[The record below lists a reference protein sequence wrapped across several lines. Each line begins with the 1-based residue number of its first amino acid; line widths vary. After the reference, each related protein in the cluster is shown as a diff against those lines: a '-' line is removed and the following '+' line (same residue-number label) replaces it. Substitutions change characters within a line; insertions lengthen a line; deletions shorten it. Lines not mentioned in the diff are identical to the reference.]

1 MTQHEMSAGE
11 MADRVRAACPGT
23 VDLQAGGDHY
33 VIYDPDG
40 DLPPALQHP
49 FVTVVTSDAHDQASD
64 LDRPGVWRL
73 NIGLPRVTYEQLF
86 GRPRDADQRYDLTEL
101 GRLMPH
107 PVYGGQYWVCVLNPG
122 PDLLGTVDALVQQAY
137 ELAVRKHTN
146 RTARRS
152 T

>member
-1 MTQHEMSAGE
+1 MSAGE

-49 FVTVVTSDAHDQASD
+49 FVTVVTSDAHDQGSE

-73 NIGLPRVTYEQLF
+73 NIGLPRVTYEQLL
-86 GRPRDADQRYDLTEL
+86 GRRPGPGQRYALTGL
-101 GRLMPH
+101 GRLPH
-107 PVYGGQYWVCVLNPG
+107 PVDG
-122 PDLLGTVDALVQQAY
+122 
-137 ELAVRKHTN
+137 
-146 RTARRS
+146 RR
-152 T
+152 